1 MRRFFIENAR
11 RHVAAL
17 LAACM
22 LVSLLPQTA
31 LAQESPAASAAQVTA
46 TAETPQPETPSGGNE
61 GETPSGGD
69 TAAPGGNKGETS
81 SGGDT
86 AASGSGEPQT
96 PDSPENTAPGAGAQL
111 SPEDEED
118 GAPEEGI
125 LPAALPVPNED
136 GSYTVTSPQEL
147 AALSQLENTA
157 DLKININATGL
168 FDLSGTGYQGLGTPE
183 APFRG
188 RLASQSAGTLQIKTG
203 VPLFRGLSSQATI
216 AGLTV
221 TWVGGGESPMLAQ
234 AYELAG
240 DAAFP
245 ISIGIDSAARS
256 AGPLVGT
263 LRLAEGVSSGTLT
276 LGGQVTYGAGD
287 ITLTGSENAGLL
299 CRTIQSGTLQL
310 TEGFTLPAG
319 AVSVTGVKNA
329 GGLVGEMG
337 TGAALLTAFTG
348 DKTYANL
355 TVTGGVNA
363 GGLVGLAAAGARLQ
377 CAENQPG
384 KLLLAAPTVAG
395 SQPAANVGGL
405 LGAYTAAESQSVPD
419 CVGLAAPAGY
429 HVKLKNTAN
438 SHAQGYMGGL
448 FGQLTL
454 AGEAGEAVTLTVNGA
469 DGWYAGDTFT
479 AWSVNK
485 SFAWGGL
492 IGRVCSENLSNT
504 LEIKNL
510 SIRSAI
516 KAADNDA
523 FAPRYFGGLIGLA
536 GDGVTGV
543 YVKLGEKNAPLQ
555 VAAVN
560 PYVAVSTAGFGGAIG
575 RLEKGSAADIAGL
588 ALTTEAA
595 AIDGGKATNDP
606 EIWQGGGAVGEAAEG
621 SVVCLS
627 GLTDM
632 SGVRYQGDYTGVQL
646 VGQLV
651 GWQDRALIYALGS
664 GNADDPG
671 WEYRRGQICRYNKQL
686 DTNRGANDIGNYGQV
701 YRLHSAGLS
710 PVLLTLDADT
720 HQVTFGSTVALSGGG
735 IALADKNQLALLA
748 ITMQSRGVFSGVEGI
763 SADNYT
769 ALYSANI
776 TLTEDID
783 LSGTGVMGLTRDNTK
798 ETAYSGTLDGGGYSI
813 QLAIGEKYG
822 VEKTGYVYGN
832 GALAGFGY
840 SIAHNAAGL
849 FGKLSGTVKNL
860 KLQGTLRGLAGNDRG
875 YGAGYFGLLAGVVS
889 GTVTLEQVEADAA
902 LTVDCKVGTATATA
916 YIACGLLAK
925 GDQARLTL
933 RGVRTA
939 GTLTLSTVTP
949 AGAHAGGV
957 LGLMSGGKLLCED
970 VTLSGTLT
978 ATAGGQAMLGGLAA
992 TVQNAAVTLRGVT
1005 AENLTIQAGSAGS
1018 VGGLLGYCWQNTAVT
1033 FAAPTAT
1040 GYGFAAKSASVTAGK
1055 GSLGGL
1061 VYAAGGKW
1069 TVPEGGIDLSGAAFT
1084 AKNDLGLLVCHGES
1098 KNDNTLQLN
1107 GANAN
1112 MQGLYLELTAHW
1124 DSAYRVPA
1132 TVSAVSGHFDE
1143 LVAYTAA
1150 SAAAIT
1156 GNNANGV
1163 ISLATQIQG
1172 GQRVGVNVAE
1182 RTTYVNRTNIKK
1194 VNDTSRYY
1202 YDLDAAI
1209 TAVEAQAD
1217 NGWLDT
1223 PQELL
1228 LWSVRRYA
1236 AGGIKPYFPGGDCAA
1251 DSPKIGGESGP
1262 VTLDLQGLSYYPVDL
1277 TGGAAVQNAVITFW
1291 NREIQDL
1298 EGDNKS
1304 LLARTQHYLMHGSLF
1319 LNGTVS
1325 GAAVTVTDTTLRG
1338 SVGLVEGASGA
1349 LFRGT
1354 LQGGKNGDT
1363 IATARLTVQGLTL
1376 DGLYVNGAEAD
1387 SYAPLLINRVGSYTH
1402 LSFGEAKGSGSQPG
1416 VKYTGTVPQAVPQ
1429 AASSLLGEVG
1439 SETGSYV
1446 NLEFAGMDLPAEKG
1460 VFTRATLLESY
1471 RYAPDGTSA
1480 GRYLFYKSD
1489 ESATGA
1495 GTTYGREINGSAEY
1509 PEQQRWYYDEKGY
1522 GTEANLVPVG
1532 TGVYLPYVYRGYDPA
1547 QQAHEL
1553 VVNQRAADLTEG
1565 CGTYGHPYAITK
1577 ERELEDLALYIATG
1591 NPKLDWKV
1599 RITAEPDTLHTGTDA
1614 AADIV
1619 LIAARGSTW
1628 RQCTQDGK
1636 PDESKPGIS
1645 NEFMR
1650 EYLRSAYFD
1659 VQSDVTLEDFAGLG
1673 TDNMPFRGVLVST
1686 KDAAVTLTGS
1696 KTGSG
1701 LIAYSYGS
1709 VVRDLK
1715 LRYGKAGENKTLTYA
1730 AHGAYYPD
1738 VCFGGVMGCVLGGDN
1753 IIEDVEVTVEPG
1765 WLTLSG
1771 EKSYLLQ
1778 AGGYVGSVCG
1788 GGVLFRGTNPTV
1800 AAMTALKG
1808 SDGDNR
1814 YYVNPYVGR
1823 VLNGYAF
1830 SEGCVLNNGT
1840 DFPILNIESFQDTQ
1854 VTLTAG
1860 SEGVTAAIPGAESLL
1875 LLAALINSGGAGGG
1889 QSWAYGGPER
1899 TFTLSLG
1906 DGAGEKTY
1914 RFGGTYGKVRS
1925 AAYSGIG
1932 TQAAEDF
1939 AKARADDSQAPGTA
1953 NAPYL
1958 AAKYCGEACFG
1969 LLSSEKITFT
1979 FPDNGSMDLSQ
1990 YGNAWQGISARYG
2003 SHAVRGGD
2011 ANAWGVIPRVAGLAG
2026 GGSTLTV
2033 SRQVREYADDDFPAE
2048 AVGGLFNRLMLGQST
2063 TAIPGLTLADSTL
2076 ELLYPT
2082 PAAQPPATGVGGL
2095 AGVMSHAGG
2104 ATRTAACSGIT
2115 LRNTKITGPYA
2126 AGGLLGRTVLAKKAA
2141 ALELTDCTYTGL
2153 TLTGGQYAGG
2163 YVGELR
2169 GGAVNGVGTT
2179 ADSLLLGSA
2188 STIKVDGPAGA
2199 PNGLAG
2205 GLFGLAAASVKVG
2218 PEEEGRTLVLQKVQ
2232 VRSTR
2237 TKKPTYDD
2245 FYGVGGIAG
2254 KAEKALEVRRC
2265 RLENMT
2271 LTGGA
2276 KDNTLNSGQYV
2287 RAGGLASYT
2296 VQSVLA
2302 EDCTLLCLQA
2312 SGVNAGGLVG
2322 KGEQGFTVRRCTVEG
2337 TDTKRALIAGTYGAG
2352 GLVGVTGNKDRTL
2365 AVYDSVIENADIQ
2378 SVAVERDRTKA
2389 KAAGLVNAAIHVN
2402 ASNLRLS
2409 GVRVRSNNSMTNGSY
2424 AGLLAVF
2431 PFTTGSSRYA
2441 CFAGVSIRNSRAEEK
2456 VKLVDGTYQGTEV
2469 TDLTPLWPAGSCY
2482 VALCDYADTREQP
2495 NTDKP
2500 LLDIGMDVQQTA
2512 PYAVTSPV
2520 SGLRVSDGGTVK
2532 YLYGDGIVWDEAKK
2546 LTAQRIIADPLANG
2560 AYYKNIP
2567 ADAGATVLPQL
2578 STYNAQQKGREL
2590 TEDIPVLTCF
2600 GSTAHQV
2607 ITAYLDT
2614 VTNGGFSQANAF
2626 SGSRPVQAEAA
2637 AYHYDEASG
2646 SFVKSPEA
2654 ASLACTEKEGR
2665 LRFEGN
2671 GHQYDN
2677 GRGRLTLL
2685 TVTFTAGERACRV
2698 YVPVIVQRKL
2708 EIDFYATLT
2717 HGTNFLPEN
2726 YARLTNHVLDST
2738 GNPITGYLSF
2748 VYNSKQGAY
2757 VDYGWQDV
2765 LTSGVNLATPFE
2777 RVVTFSSG
2785 LPAGTQFT
2793 LIDLQSAAPTAYY
2806 YTAPAETKELSLS
2819 TFTGYTQRG
2828 LSQVLGVMAA
2838 ADPAGPFVLTEGAD
2852 ALVQAQIEGA
2862 WKGFRLAAAGE
2873 EGQRYTLT
2881 VPTLYTQDGEQQRS
2895 AVRENFFLVIT
2906 VPNDASGQGKNDR
2919 NGYITADFMG
2929 IPVEYAVTDLR
2940 RFDGSPDTHSGTEST
2955 YLISSGYR
2963 QDLQETLPAGTAS
2976 TCEIKAGLSEELQI
2990 RLRDTITVPSGQAF
3004 NISDQLYLRFTA
3016 SLQHIKEN
3024 GSAAAV
3030 IPNGTTGTVRFYIY
3044 TQDGTY
3050 YTCSPSSGK
3059 LVSAGETRQPAVSY
3073 DCAASGSTLEL
3084 LLSSDGTREN
3094 AISLQPVRLAVET
3107 PAGQTP
3113 KSFFVEAELDAK
3125 LPTDALDVIPKA
3137 DLKNGTLS
3145 EYARLSYLSRIS
3157 VEKSGLSYSDMT
3169 ASLSETQ
3176 VGYYRKNSE
3185 DAQLKFNAK
3194 DLSQLGINLRDLMDE
3209 HLSTD
3214 DQGRRSRIDAFAEY
3228 DLRGVRDW
3236 QELLKDSQY
3245 MRFTLELQRK
3255 TGDTTY
3261 EKEAHADAFLQV
3273 EGKPYQDT
3281 NNSWSWTVP
3290 REQYYDAATAAP
3302 KLDGMLA
3309 QALTLQ
3315 VRLDGIEEN
3324 ERFYANYRVLL
3335 TAEVVDT
3342 EGKSQCVVKDALIY
3356 TLAQIK
3362 PEFVKHG

>member
-1 MRRFFIENAR
+1 MRRFFIESAR

-31 LAQESPAASAAQVTA
+31 LAQESPAAPAAQVTA
-46 TAETPQPETPSGGNE
+46 AAETPQPETPSGGNE

-69 TAAPGGNKGETS
+69 TAAPGGNEGETP
-81 SGGDT
+81 SGSDT
-86 AASGSGEPQT
+86 AAPGSGEPQT

-111 SPEDEED
+111 SPEDEEG

-136 GSYTVTSPQEL
+136 GSYTVTTPQEL
-147 AALSQLENTA
+147 AALSQIGDTANLE
-157 DLKININATGL
+157 ININTTGV
-168 FDLSGTGYQGLGTPE
+168 FDLSGTDYQGLGTPE
-183 APFRG
+183 TPFRG
-188 RLASQSAGTLQIKTG
+188 RLRSQSAGTLQIKTG
-203 VPLFRGLSSQATI
+203 VPLFRGLSSQATLT
-216 AGLTV
+216 GFTV
-221 TWVGGGESPMLAQ
+221 TWVGGGESPMLAET
-234 AYELAG
+234 YELAD
-240 DAAFP
+240 DAVFP
-245 ISIGIDSAARS
+245 VSIGIDSEARS

-263 LRLAEGVSSGTLT
+263 LRLAEGTGAGTLT

-310 TEGFTLPAG
+310 AEGFTLPAG
-319 AVSVTGVKNA
+319 AVSVTGGANA

-337 TGAALLTAFTG
+337 AGAALLTAFTG

-355 TVTGGVNA
+355 TVTGGENA
-363 GGLVGLAAAGARLQ
+363 GGLVGLAAAGARLRR
-377 CAENQPG
+377 AESQPG

-395 SQPAANVGGL
+395 SKPAANVGGL
-405 LGAYTAAESQSVPD
+405 MGGYTAAESQNLPD

-429 HVKLKNTAN
+429 HVKLKNGAN
-438 SHAQGYMGGL
+438 SHTQGYMGGL

-454 AGEAGEAVTLTVNGA
+454 AGEGETVTLTVNGA
-469 DGWYAGDTFT
+469 DGWYDGDTFT

-492 IGRVCSENLSNT
+492 IGRVCSQNLSNT

-510 SIRSAI
+510 SIRPAT
-516 KAADNDA
+516 KAADGDA

-536 GDGVTGV
+536 GDGGTGV
-543 YVKLGEKNAPLQ
+543 YVKLGEKDAPLQ
-555 VAAVN
+555 VKAVN
-560 PYVAVSTAGFGGAIG
+560 PYVAAITADTAGFGGAIG
-575 RLEKGSAADIAGL
+575 RLEKGSAAALAGL

-606 EIWQGGGAVGEAAEG
+606 EIWRGGGAVGEAAEG

-632 SGVRYQGDYTGVQL
+632 SGVRYQSAYG

-651 GWQDRALIYALGS
+651 GWQDRALVYALGS
-664 GNADDPG
+664 GNAGDTG
-671 WEYRRGQICRYNKQL
+671 WEYRRGQICRYNRQL
-686 DTNRGANDIGNYGQV
+686 DINSGANDIGSYGQV

-710 PVLLTLDADT
+710 PGLLTLDAVT
-720 HQVTFGSTVALSGGG
+720 HQVTFGSTVAFSGGNLQ
-735 IALADKNQLALLA
+735 LADKDRLA
-748 ITMQSRGVFSGVEGI
+748 ILAIAMQSQGVFSGVEGI
-763 SADNYT
+763 TAANYT
-769 ALYSANI
+769 ELYRANI
-776 TLTEDID
+776 TLTGDID
-783 LSGTGVMGLTRDNTK
+783 LRGTGVMGLTRDNTK
-798 ETAYSGTLDGGGYSI
+798 ETAYSGTLDGGGHTLR
-813 QLAIGEKYG
+813 LAIGEKYG
-822 VEKTGYVYGN
+822 VENSGYVYGN

-860 KLQGTLRGLAGNDRG
+860 KLQGTLRGLAANDRG
-875 YGAGYFGLLAGVVS
+875 YGAGLFGLLAGEVS
-889 GTVTLEQVEADAA
+889 GAVTLEQVEADAG
-902 LTVDCKVGTATATA
+902 LTVDCKAGIATATA
-916 YIACGLLAK
+916 YIACGLLAR
-925 GDQARLTL
+925 GNRANLTL
-933 RGVRTA
+933 KGVRTA
-939 GTLTLSTVTP
+939 GTLTLDTVTP

-957 LGLMSGGKLLCED
+957 LGLMSGGTLDCED
-970 VTLSGTLT
+970 VTLAGALT
-978 ATAGGQAMLGGLAA
+978 ASAGGQAMLGGLAA

-1005 AENLTIQAGSAGS
+1005 AQGLTIRAGSAGS
-1018 VGGLLGYCWQNTAVT
+1018 AGGLLGYCWQNTAVT
-1033 FAAPTAT
+1033 FTPTAT
-1040 GYGFAAKSASVTAGK
+1040 GYGFAAKNASVAAGK

-1069 TVPEGGIDLSGAAFT
+1069 TVPERGIDLSGAGFT

-1107 GANAN
+1107 GGNAN

-1163 ISLATQIQG
+1163 ISLATQTQG
-1172 GQRVGVNVAE
+1172 GHRLGVNVAA
-1182 RTTYVNRTNIKK
+1182 RTTYVNRSSIKK

-1209 TAVEAQAD
+1209 TKVEAGAIN

-1236 AGGIKPYFPGGDCAA
+1236 AGGIKQYFPGGDCAA
-1251 DSPKIGGESGP
+1251 ASPKIGGESGS

-1277 TGGAAVQNAVITFW
+1277 TGGAAVQNAVITFR
-1291 NREIQDL
+1291 NREIQDW
-1298 EGDNKS
+1298 EGDNKP

-1319 LNGTVS
+1319 LNGTVPN
-1325 GAAVTVTDTTLRG
+1325 AAVTVTDTTLRG
-1338 SVGLVEGASGA
+1338 SVGLAEGASGA

-1376 DGLYVNGAEAD
+1376 DGLYVNGAGAD

-1402 LSFGEAKGSGSQPG
+1402 LSFGEAKESGSQKG
-1416 VKYTGTVPQAVPQ
+1416 VSYIGTVAN

-1439 SETGSYV
+1439 SATGSYV
-1446 NLEFAGMDLPAEKG
+1446 NLEFAGMNLPAEGG

-1489 ESATGA
+1489 EPSTSA
-1495 GTTYGREINGSAEY
+1495 GTTYGSEITDSAEY
-1509 PEQQRWYYDEKGY
+1509 PEQQLWYYDELGY
-1522 GTEANLVPVG
+1522 GTDANRVPAG
-1532 TGVYLPYVYRGYDPA
+1532 TEVLPYVYRGYAPA

-1553 VVNQRAADLTEG
+1553 VVNQRAADLTKG
-1565 CGTYGHPYAITK
+1565 CGTYGHPYAITMA
-1577 ERELEDLALYIATG
+1577 RELEDLALYIATG

-1599 RITAEPDTLHTGTDA
+1599 RITADPDTLHTDTDA

-1619 LIAARGSTW
+1619 LIAARGNTW
-1628 RQCTQDGK
+1628 RQCTAEGK
-1636 PDESKPGIS
+1636 PDENKPGIS

-1659 VQSDVTLEDFAGLG
+1659 VQSSVTLEDFAGLG

-1686 KDAAVTLTGS
+1686 KGAAVTLTGS

-1709 VVRDLK
+1709 VVRNLT
-1715 LRYGKAGENKTLTYA
+1715 LHYGKAGENKTLTYA

-1753 IIEDVEVTVEPG
+1753 IIENVAVTVEPG

-1778 AGGYVGSVCG
+1778 VGGYVGSVCG
-1788 GGVLFRGTNPTV
+1788 GGVLFRGVNSTGE
-1800 AAMTALKG
+1800 AMSALKG
-1808 SDGDNR
+1808 DASDNR

-1830 SEGCVLNNGT
+1830 SEVCVLHNGK
-1840 DFPILNIESFQDTQ
+1840 DFPILNIKSFQNTQ

-1860 SEGVTAAIPGAESLL
+1860 SDGVTAAIPGAESLL

-1914 RFGGTYGKVRS
+1914 RFGGAYGKVRS

-1932 TQAAEDF
+1932 TSAAEDF
-1939 AKARADDSQAPGTA
+1939 AKAWADDRQAPGIA

-1958 AAKYCGEACFG
+1958 AAQYCGRECFG

-1979 FPDNGSMDLSQ
+1979 FPNSGSMDLSV

-2003 SHAVRGGD
+2003 SNAVRGGD
-2011 ANAWGVIPRVAGLAG
+2011 ANAWGVIPRVVGLAG
-2026 GGSTLTV
+2026 NGSTLKV
-2033 SRQVREYADDDFPAE
+2033 SRQVREYADDDFPSE
-2048 AVGGLFNRLMLGQST
+2048 AVGGLFNRLILGQST
-2063 TAIPGLTLADSTL
+2063 TAVTGLTLAESTL

-2082 PAAQPPATGVGGL
+2082 PAAAPPATGVGGL
-2095 AGVMSHAGG
+2095 AGVMSNAGG
-2104 ATRTAACSGIT
+2104 AARTAACSGIT
-2115 LRNTKITGPYA
+2115 LRDTQITGPYA

-2141 ALELTDCTYTGL
+2141 DLSLTDCTYTGL

-2163 YVGELR
+2163 YAGELR
-2169 GGAVNGVGTT
+2169 GGAVNGVNTT
-2179 ADSLLLGSA
+2179 FDSLPLGSA

-2218 PEEEGRTLVLQKVQ
+2218 PEEEGKTLVLQDVQ
-2232 VRSTR
+2232 VLSTR
-2237 TKKPTYDD
+2237 AQKPTDD
-2245 FYGVGGIAG
+2245 NSYGVGGIAG
-2254 KAEKALEVRRC
+2254 KAQNTLEVRRC

-2276 KDNTLNSGQYV
+2276 ENDTLASGQYV

-2296 VQSVLA
+2296 VKSVLA
-2302 EDCTLLCLQA
+2302 EDCTLSCLRA

-2322 KGEQGFTVRRCTVEG
+2322 KGEQGFTVRRCTVSG
-2337 TDTKRALIAGTYGAG
+2337 TGAKRTLIAGAYGAG
-2352 GLVGVTGNKDRTL
+2352 GLVGVTSSGNYTL

-2378 SVAVERDRTKA
+2378 SVGTPEGTKKDKA
-2389 KAAGLVNAAIHVN
+2389 KAAGVVNAAIHVK

-2409 GVRVRSNNSMTNGSY
+2409 GVHVRSDSSMNSF

-2431 PFTTGSSRYA
+2431 PFGTPGRYA
-2441 CFAGVSIRNSRAEEK
+2441 SFAGVSIRNSRAEEK
-2456 VKLVDGTYQGTEV
+2456 VKLVNGVYQGTEV
-2469 TDLTPLWPAGSCY
+2469 TDLTPLWPAGRCY

-2500 LLDIGMDVQQTA
+2500 LLDIGAAVQQTA

-2546 LTAQRIIADPLANG
+2546 LTAQSIIAAPQANG

-2578 STYNAQQKGREL
+2578 STYNEQQKGREFP
-2590 TEDIPVLTCF
+2590 TDIPVLTCF

-2637 AYHYDEASG
+2637 AYRYDEGSD
-2646 SFVKSPEA
+2646 SFVKSTEA

-2665 LRFEGN
+2665 LHFEGN
-2671 GHQYDN
+2671 GLQYDN

-2685 TVTFTAGERACRV
+2685 TVTFTAGDRACRV

-2726 YARLTNHVLDST
+2726 YAQLTNHVLDST

-2765 LTSGVNLATPFE
+2765 LTSGVDLAKPFE
-2777 RVVTFSSG
+2777 RAVTFSSG

-2806 YTAPAETKELSLS
+2806 YTAPAETKKLSLS
-2819 TFTGYTQRG
+2819 AFTGYTQRG
-2828 LSQVLGVMAA
+2828 LSQVLGVTAA
-2838 ADPAGPFVLTEGAD
+2838 ADAAGPFVLTEGND
-2852 ALVQAQIEGA
+2852 ALVQAQIDGQ

-2873 EGQRYTLT
+2873 EGPRYTLT
-2881 VPTLYTQDGEQQRS
+2881 VPTLHTQDGEQQRS
-2895 AVRENFFLVIT
+2895 TVRESFFLVIT
-2906 VPNDASGQGKNDR
+2906 VPNDASGQGQNDR
-2919 NGYITADFMG
+2919 NGYITADFTG

-2940 RFDGSPDTHSGTEST
+2940 RFNGSPDTHSGTEST

-2963 QDLQETLPAGTAS
+2963 QTLQETLPTGTAS
-2976 TCEIKAGLSEELQI
+2976 TCEIRAGFSEVLQI

-3004 NISDQLYLRFTA
+3004 NSSDQLYLRFTA

-3024 GSAAAV
+3024 GSAAAAV
-3030 IPNGTTGTVRFYIY
+3030 IPNGTTGTVRFYIH

-3050 YTCSPSSGK
+3050 YTLSPSSGK
-3059 LVSAGETRQPAVSY
+3059 LVSAGKTRQTAVSY

-3137 DLKNGTLS
+3137 DLKNGALS

-3214 DQGRRSRIDAFAEY
+3214 AQGRRSRIDAFAEY

-3255 TGDTTY
+3255 TGDTAY
-3261 EKEAHADAFLQV
+3261 EKEAHAGAFLQV
-3273 EGKPYQDT
+3273 EGKTYQAAS
-3281 NNSWSWTVP
+3281 NSWSWEVP
-3290 REQYYDAATAAP
+3290 RVQYYDDTASAP

-3315 VRLDGIEEN
+3315 VRLDGIEEHS
-3324 ERFYANYRVLL
+3324 RFFANYRVLM

>member
-1 MRRFFIENAR
+1 MRRFFIESAR

-31 LAQESPAASAAQVTA
+31 LAQESQAAPAAQVTA
-46 TAETPQPETPSGGNE
+46 AAETPQPEPPSGGNE
-61 GETPSGGD
+61 GENPSGGD
-69 TAAPGGNKGETS
+69 TAAPGG
-81 SGGDT
+81 
-86 AASGSGEPQT
+86 GEPQT

-111 SPEDEED
+111 SPEDDEG

-136 GSYTVTSPQEL
+136 GSYTVTTPQEL
-147 AALSQLENTA
+147 AALSQMGDTA
-157 DLKININATGL
+157 DLEININTTGV
-168 FDLSGTGYQGLGTPE
+168 FDLSGTDYQGLGTPE

-188 RLASQSAGTLQIKTG
+188 RLRSQSAGILQIKTG
-203 VPLFRGLSSQATI
+203 APLFRGLSSQATL
-216 AGLTV
+216 AGFTV
-221 TWVGGGESPMLAQ
+221 TWVGGGESSMLAET
-234 AYELAG
+234 YELAD
-240 DAAFP
+240 DAEFP
-245 ISIGIDSAARS
+245 VSIVVDSAARS

-263 LRLAEGVSSGTLT
+263 LRLAEGTGAGTLT
-276 LGGQVTYGAGD
+276 LGGQVTYGPGD
-287 ITLTGSENAGLL
+287 ITLTGSDNAGLL

-310 TEGFTLPAG
+310 AEGFTLPEG

-337 TGAALLTAFTG
+337 AGAALLTAFTE

-355 TVTGGVNA
+355 TVTGGENA
-363 GGLVGLAAAGARLQ
+363 GGLVGLAAAGAWLRR
-377 CAENQPG
+377 AESQPG

-395 SQPAANVGGL
+395 SKLAANVGGL
-405 LGAYTAAESQSVPD
+405 MGGYTAAESQHLPD
-419 CVGLAAPAGY
+419 CVGLLAAPAGY
-429 HVKLKNTAN
+429 HVKLKNNAN
-438 SHAQGYMGGL
+438 SHTQGYMGGL

-454 AGEAGEAVTLTVNGA
+454 AGEGEAVTLTVDGA
-469 DGWYAGDTFT
+469 DGWYDGDTFT
-479 AWSVNK
+479 AWSVNR

-492 IGRVCSENLSNT
+492 IGRVCSQSHSNT

-510 SIRSAI
+510 SIRSAT
-516 KAADNDA
+516 KAADDA

-536 GDGVTGV
+536 GDGGTGV
-543 YVKLGEKNAPLQ
+543 YVKLGEKDAPLQ
-555 VAAVN
+555 VKAVN
-560 PYVAVSTAGFGGAIG
+560 PYVAASTAGFGGAIG
-575 RLEKGSAADIAGL
+575 RLEKGSAAALAGL

-595 AIDGGKATNDP
+595 VIDGGKATNDP
-606 EIWQGGGAVGEAAEG
+606 EIWRGGGAVGEAAEG

-632 SGVRYQGDYTGVQL
+632 SGARYQSAYT

-651 GWQDRALIYALGS
+651 GWQDQALVYALGS
-664 GNADDPG
+664 GNAGDTG
-671 WEYRRGQICRYNKQL
+671 WEYRRGRICRSNKQL
-686 DTNRGANDIGNYGQV
+686 DINSGANDIGNYGQV
-701 YRLHSAGLS
+701 YRLHSGGLS
-710 PVLLTLDADT
+710 PALLTLDAVT
-720 HQVTFGSTVALSGGG
+720 HQVTFGSTVAFSGGNLQ
-735 IALADKNQLALLA
+735 LADKDQLAILA
-748 ITMQSRGVFSGVEGI
+748 IAMQSRGVFSGVEGI
-763 SADNYT
+763 GAANYT
-769 ALYSANI
+769 GLYRANI
-776 TLTEDID
+776 TLTGDID
-783 LSGTGVMGLTRDNTK
+783 LRGTGVMGLTRDNIN
-798 ETAYSGTLDGGGYSI
+798 ETAYSGTLDGGGHTLW
-813 QLAIGEKYG
+813 LAIGEKYG
-822 VEKTGYVYGN
+822 VENSGYVYGN
-832 GALAGFGY
+832 GALASFGY

-849 FGKLSGTVKNL
+849 FGRLSGTVKNL
-860 KLQGTLRGLAGNDRG
+860 KLRGALRGLAANDRG
-875 YGAGYFGLLAGVVS
+875 YGAGLFGLLAGEVS
-889 GTVTLEQVEADAA
+889 GAVTLEQVEADAG
-902 LTVDCKVGTATATA
+902 LTVDCKAGIATATA
-916 YIACGLLAK
+916 YIACGLLAR
-925 GDQARLTL
+925 GNRATLTL
-933 RGVRTA
+933 KGVRTA
-939 GTLTLSTVTP
+939 GTLTLNTVTP

-957 LGLMSGGKLLCED
+957 LGLMNGGTLHCED
-970 VTLSGTLT
+970 VNLAGTLT
-978 ATAGGQAMLGGLAA
+978 ASAGGQAMLGGLAA

-1005 AENLTIQAGSAGS
+1005 AQDLTIQAGSAGS
-1018 VGGLLGYCWQNTAVT
+1018 AGGLLGYCWQNTAVNFT
-1033 FAAPTAT
+1033 APTAT
-1040 GYGFAAKSASVTAGK
+1040 GYGFAAENASVTAGK

-1069 TVPEGGIDLSGAAFT
+1069 TVPEGGIDLSGAGFT

-1107 GANAN
+1107 GVNAN

-1124 DSAYRVPA
+1124 DSAYLVPA
-1132 TVSAVSGHFDE
+1132 TVSQVSGHFDE

-1156 GNNANGV
+1156 ENNANGV
-1163 ISLATQIQG
+1163 ISLATQTQG
-1172 GQRVGVNVAE
+1172 GHRLGVNVAA

-1209 TAVEAQAD
+1209 TAVKDRGD

-1236 AGGIKPYFPGGDCAA
+1236 AGGIKQYFPTGDCAA
-1251 DSPKIGGESGP
+1251 DSPKIGGESGS
-1262 VTLDLQGLSYYPVDL
+1262 VTLNLQGLSYYPVDL
-1277 TGGAAVQNAVITFW
+1277 AGGAAVQNAVITFW

-1319 LNGTVS
+1319 LNGTVPN
-1325 GAAVTVTDTTLRG
+1325 AAVTVTDTTLRG
-1338 SVGLVEGASGA
+1338 SVGLAEGASGA

-1354 LQGGKNGDT
+1354 FQGSKNGDT
-1363 IATARLTVQGLTL
+1363 IATARLTVRGLTL
-1376 DGLYVNGAEAD
+1376 DNLYVNGAGAD

-1402 LSFGEAKGSGSQPG
+1402 LSFGEARESGSQKG
-1416 VKYTGTVPQAVPQ
+1416 VSYIGTRAN

-1439 SETGSYV
+1439 SATGSYV
-1446 NLEFAGMDLPAEKG
+1446 NLEFAGMKLPAEGG

-1489 ESATGA
+1489 EPSTSA
-1495 GTTYGREINGSAEY
+1495 GTTYGSEITNSTEY
-1509 PEQQRWYYDEKGY
+1509 PEQQLWYYDEQGY
-1522 GTEANLVPVG
+1522 GTEANRVPAGAAV
-1532 TGVYLPYVYRGYDPA
+1532 LPYVYRSYAPA

-1553 VVNQRAADLTEG
+1553 VVNQRAADLTVG
-1565 CGTYGHPYAITK
+1565 CGTYGHPYAITMD
-1577 ERELEDLALYIATG
+1577 RELEDLALYIATG

-1599 RITAEPDTLHTGTDA
+1599 RITADPDTLHTGTDA
-1614 AADIV
+1614 DADIV
-1619 LIAARGSTW
+1619 LIAARGNTW

-1659 VQSDVTLEDFAGLG
+1659 VQRDVALEDFAGLG

-1686 KDAAVTLTGS
+1686 KGAAVTLTGS

-1715 LRYGKAGENKTLTYA
+1715 LHYGKAGENKTLTYA

-1753 IIEDVEVTVEPG
+1753 IIEDVKVTVEPG

-1771 EKSYLLQ
+1771 EKPYLLQ
-1778 AGGYVGSVCG
+1778 VGGYVGSVCG
-1788 GGVLFRGTNPTV
+1788 GGVLFRGTNLTV
-1800 AAMTALKG
+1800 AAMAALKG
-1808 SDGDNR
+1808 GASDNR

-1830 SEGCVLNNGT
+1830 SEACVLNNGE
-1840 DFPILNIESFQDTQ
+1840 DFRILNIKSFQNTQ
-1854 VTLTAG
+1854 VNLTAG
-1860 SEGVTAAIPGAESLL
+1860 SDGVTADIPGAESLL

-1906 DGAGEKTY
+1906 DGAGEKIY
-1914 RFGGTYGKVRS
+1914 RFGGAYGKVRS

-1932 TQAAEDF
+1932 TPAADDF
-1939 AKARADDSQAPGTA
+1939 AQARADDSRAPGAA

-1958 AAKYCGEACFG
+1958 AAQYCGRECFG
-1969 LLSSEKITFT
+1969 LLSREKITFT
-1979 FPDNGSMDLSQ
+1979 FPENGSMDLSV

-2003 SHAVRGGD
+2003 SNAVRGGD

-2026 GGSTLTV
+2026 GGSTLKV
-2033 SRQVREYADDDFPAE
+2033 SRQVREYADDDFPSE

-2063 TAIPGLTLADSTL
+2063 TAVTGLTLAESTL

-2082 PAAQPPATGVGGL
+2082 PAARPPATGVGGL

-2104 ATRTAACSGIT
+2104 ATRTAVCSNIT
-2115 LRNTKITGPYA
+2115 LRDTQITGPYA

-2163 YVGELR
+2163 YAGELQ
-2169 GGAVNGVGTT
+2169 GGAVNGVNTT
-2179 ADSLLLGSA
+2179 FDSLPLGSA
-2188 STIKVDGPAGA
+2188 STIKVDGPADA

-2218 PEEEGRTLVLQKVQ
+2218 PEEGKTLVLQGVQ
-2232 VRSTR
+2232 VLSTR
-2237 TKKPTYDD
+2237 AQKPTDD
-2245 FYGVGGIAG
+2245 NSYGVGGIAG
-2254 KAEKALEVRRC
+2254 KAQNTLEVRRC

-2276 KDNTLNSGQYV
+2276 ENATLASGQYV

-2296 VQSVLA
+2296 VKSVLA
-2302 EDCTLLCLQA
+2302 EDCTLSCLRA

-2322 KGEQGFTVRRCTVEG
+2322 KGEQGFTVRRCTVSG
-2337 TDTKRALIAGTYGAG
+2337 TDAKRTFIAGAYGAG
-2352 GLVGVTGNKDRTL
+2352 GLVGVTSSGNHTL

-2378 SVAVERDRTKA
+2378 SVGTPEGTDKSRA
-2389 KAAGLVNAAIHVN
+2389 KAAGLVNAAIHVK

-2409 GVRVRSNNSMTNGSY
+2409 GVHVRSDSSMNSF

-2431 PFTTGSSRYA
+2431 PFGTPGRYA
-2441 CFAGVSIRNSRAEEK
+2441 SFAGVSIRNSRAEEK
-2456 VKLVDGTYQGTEV
+2456 VKLVNGAYQGKEV
-2469 TDLTPLWPAGSCY
+2469 TDLTPLWPAGRCY

-2500 LLDIGMDVQQTA
+2500 LLDIDAAVQQTA

-2532 YLYGDGIVWDEAKK
+2532 YLYGDGIVWDEAGK
-2546 LTAQRIIADPLANG
+2546 LTAQSIIEKPLANG

-2567 ADAGATVLPQL
+2567 ADAEAAVLPQL

-2590 TEDIPVLTCF
+2590 QIDIPVLTCF

-2637 AYHYDEASG
+2637 AYRYDADSG
-2646 SFVKSPEA
+2646 SFVKATTEA

-2665 LRFEGN
+2665 LHFEGN
-2671 GHQYDN
+2671 GLQYDN

-2685 TVTFTAGERACRV
+2685 TVTFTAEDRACRV

-2717 HGTNFLPEN
+2717 HGTNFLPAN
-2726 YARLTNHVLDST
+2726 YAQLTNHVLDST

-2765 LTSGVNLATPFE
+2765 LTSGVDLATPFE
-2777 RVVTFSSG
+2777 RAVTFSSG

-2806 YTAPAETKELSLS
+2806 YTAAAEVKKLSLS
-2819 TFTGYTQRG
+2819 VFDGYTQRG
-2828 LSQVLGVMAA
+2828 LSQVLGVTAEKDA
-2838 ADPAGPFVLTEGAD
+2838 AGPFVLTEGAD
-2852 ALVQAQIEGA
+2852 ALVQAQIGGQ
-2862 WKGFRLAAAGE
+2862 WKGFRLAAADE
-2873 EGQRYTLT
+2873 VGQRYTLT
-2881 VPTLYTQDGEQQRS
+2881 VPILHTQDGEQQRS
-2895 AVRENFFLVIT
+2895 AVSENFFLVIT

-2919 NGYITADFMG
+2919 NGYITADFTG

-2940 RFDGSPDTHSGTEST
+2940 RFDGSQDTHSGTEST

-2963 QDLQETLPAGTAS
+2963 QTLQETLPTGTAS
-2976 TCEIKAGLSEELQI
+2976 TCEIKAGFSEVLQI

-3004 NISDQLYLRFTA
+3004 NSSDQLYLRFTA

-3050 YTCSPSSGK
+3050 YTLSPSSDK
-3059 LVSAGETRQPAVSY
+3059 LVSAGKTRQTAVSY

-3107 PAGQTP
+3107 PAGQPP

-3137 DLKNGTLS
+3137 DLKNGALS

-3214 DQGRRSRIDAFAEY
+3214 VQGRRSRIDAFAEY

-3255 TGDTTY
+3255 TGDTAY
-3261 EKEAHADAFLQV
+3261 EKEAHAGAFLQV
-3273 EGKPYQDT
+3273 EGKTYQAAS
-3281 NNSWSWTVP
+3281 NSWSWEVP
-3290 REQYYDAATAAP
+3290 RVQYYDDTASAP

-3315 VRLDGIEEN
+3315 VYLDGIEEN
-3324 ERFYANYRVLL
+3324 NRFFANYRVLM
-3335 TAEVVDT
+3335 TAEVVDA

>member
-31 LAQESPAASAAQVTA
+31 LAQESPAAPAAQVTA
-46 TAETPQPETPSGGNE
+46 TAETPQPETTQP
-61 GETPSGGD
+61 ETPS
-69 TAAPGGNKGETS
+69 GGNKGETP
-81 SGGDT
+81 SGSDT
-86 AASGSGEPQT
+86 AAPGGEPQT

-111 SPEDEED
+111 SPEEEEG
-118 GAPEEGI
+118 GAPEEVI

-136 GSYTVTSPQEL
+136 GSYTVTTPQEL
-147 AALSQLENTA
+147 AALSQMTDTA
-157 DLKININATGL
+157 DLQININATGL
-168 FDLSGTGYQGLGTPE
+168 FDLSGTGYQGLGSPE
-183 APFRG
+183 APFQGHLR
-188 RLASQSAGTLQIKTG
+188 SQSAGMLQIKTG
-203 VPLFRGLSSQATI
+203 VPLFQGLSSQATI

-221 TWVGGGESPMLAQ
+221 TWVGGGESPMLAET
-234 AYELAG
+234 YELAG
-240 DAAFP
+240 DAVFP
-245 ISIGIDSAARS
+245 VNIDTAARS
-256 AGPLVGT
+256 AGPLVDT

-310 TEGFTLPAG
+310 TEGFTLSAG
-319 AVSVTGVKNA
+319 AVSVTGGKNA

-348 DKTYANL
+348 DKTYEKL
-355 TVTGGVNA
+355 TVTGGENA

-377 CAENQPG
+377 RAENQPG

-405 LGAYTAAESQSVPD
+405 LGAYTAAESQSIPD

-438 SHAQGYMGGL
+438 RHDQGYMGGL

-469 DGWYAGDTFT
+469 DGWYDGNTFT

-492 IGRVCSENLSNT
+492 IGRVCSQSHSNT

-536 GDGVTGV
+536 GDGAAGV
-543 YVKLGEKNAPLQ
+543 YVKLGEKDAPLR
-555 VAAVN
+555 VTAVN

-606 EIWQGGGAVGEAAEG
+606 EIWRGGGAVGEAVEG

-632 SGVRYQGDYTGVQL
+632 SGVRYQSAYG

-651 GWQDRALIYALGS
+651 GWQDRALVYALGS
-664 GNADDPG
+664 GNAGDTG
-671 WEYRRGQICRYNKQL
+671 WEYRRGQICRYNRQL
-686 DTNRGANDIGNYGQV
+686 DQNSGANDIGNYGQV

-710 PVLLTLDADT
+710 PALLTLDAAT
-720 HQVTFGSTVALSGGG
+720 HQVTFGSTVALSGGS
-735 IALADKNQLALLA
+735 IALADKDQLALLA
-748 ITMQSRGVFSGVEGI
+748 IAMQSRGVFSAVSDI
-763 SADNYT
+763 DAANYT
-769 ALYSANI
+769 TLYSANI
-776 TLTEDID
+776 TLTGNID
-783 LSGTGVMGLTRDNTK
+783 LRGTGVMGLTRDNTN
-798 ETAYSGTLDGGGYSI
+798 ETAYSGTLDGDGHTLW
-813 QLAIGEKYG
+813 LAIGEKYG
-822 VEKTGYVYGN
+822 VENSGYVYGN
-832 GALAGFGY
+832 GALASFGY

-849 FGKLSGTVKNL
+849 FGRLSGTVKNL
-860 KLQGTLRGLAGNDRG
+860 KLRGALRGLAANDRG
-875 YGAGYFGLLAGVVS
+875 YGAGLFGLLAGEVS
-889 GTVTLEQVEADAA
+889 GAVTLEQVEADAG
-902 LTVDCKVGTATATA
+902 LTVDCKAGIATATA
-916 YIACGLLAK
+916 YIACGLLAR
-925 GDQARLTL
+925 GNRATLTL
-933 RGVRTA
+933 KGVRTA
-939 GTLTLSTVTP
+939 GTLTLNTVTP

-957 LGLMSGGKLLCED
+957 LGLMNGGTLHCED
-970 VTLSGTLT
+970 VNLAGTLT
-978 ATAGGQAMLGGLAA
+978 ASAGGQAMLGGLAA

-1005 AENLTIQAGSAGS
+1005 AQDLTIQAGSAGS
-1018 VGGLLGYCWQNTAVT
+1018 AGGLLGYCWQNTAVNFT
-1033 FAAPTAT
+1033 APTAT
-1040 GYGFAAKSASVTAGK
+1040 GYGFAAENASVTAGK

-1069 TVPEGGIDLSGAAFT
+1069 TVPEGGIDLSGAGFT

-1107 GANAN
+1107 GVNAN

-1124 DSAYRVPA
+1124 DSAYLVPA
-1132 TVSAVSGHFDE
+1132 TVSQVSGHFDE

-1156 GNNANGV
+1156 ENNANGV
-1163 ISLATQIQG
+1163 ISLATQTQG
-1172 GQRVGVNVAE
+1172 GHRLGVNVAA

-1209 TAVEAQAD
+1209 TAVKDRGD

-1236 AGGIKPYFPGGDCAA
+1236 AGGIKQYFPTGDCAA
-1251 DSPKIGGESGP
+1251 DSPKIGGESGS
-1262 VTLDLQGLSYYPVDL
+1262 VTLNLQGLSYYPVDL
-1277 TGGAAVQNAVITFW
+1277 AGGAAVQNAVITFW

-1319 LNGTVS
+1319 LNGTVPN
-1325 GAAVTVTDTTLRG
+1325 AAVTVTDTTLRG
-1338 SVGLVEGASGA
+1338 SVGLAEGASGA

-1354 LQGGKNGDT
+1354 FQGGKNGDT
-1363 IATARLTVQGLTL
+1363 IATARLTVRGLTL
-1376 DGLYVNGAEAD
+1376 DNLYVNGAGAD

-1402 LSFGEAKGSGSQPG
+1402 LSFGEARESGSQKG
-1416 VKYTGTVPQAVPQ
+1416 VSYIGTRAN

-1439 SETGSYV
+1439 SATGSYV
-1446 NLEFAGMDLPAEKG
+1446 NLEFAGMKLPAEGG

-1489 ESATGA
+1489 EPSTSA
-1495 GTTYGREINGSAEY
+1495 GTTYGSEITNSTEY
-1509 PEQQRWYYDEKGY
+1509 PEQQLWYYDEQGY
-1522 GTEANLVPVG
+1522 GTEANRVPAGAAV
-1532 TGVYLPYVYRGYDPA
+1532 LPYVYRSYAPA

-1553 VVNQRAADLTEG
+1553 VVNQRAADLTVG
-1565 CGTYGHPYAITK
+1565 CGTYGHPYAITMA
-1577 ERELEDLALYIATG
+1577 RELEDLALYIATG

-1599 RITAEPDTLHTGTDA
+1599 RITADPDTLHTGTDA
-1614 AADIV
+1614 DADIV
-1619 LIAARGSTW
+1619 LIAARGNTW

-1659 VQSDVTLEDFAGLG
+1659 VQRDVALEDFAGLG

-1686 KDAAVTLTGS
+1686 KGAAVTLTGS

-1715 LRYGKAGENKTLTYA
+1715 LHYGKAGENKTLTYA

-1753 IIEDVEVTVEPG
+1753 IIEDVKVTVEPG

-1771 EKSYLLQ
+1771 EKPYLLQ
-1778 AGGYVGSVCG
+1778 VGGYVGSVCG
-1788 GGVLFRGTNPTV
+1788 GGVLFRGTNLTV
-1800 AAMTALKG
+1800 AAMAALKG
-1808 SDGDNR
+1808 GASDNR

-1830 SEGCVLNNGT
+1830 SEACVLNNGE
-1840 DFPILNIESFQDTQ
+1840 DFRILNIKSFQNTQ
-1854 VTLTAG
+1854 VNLTAG
-1860 SEGVTAAIPGAESLL
+1860 SDGVTADIPGAESLL

-1906 DGAGEKTY
+1906 DGAGEKIY
-1914 RFGGTYGKVRS
+1914 RFGGAYGKVRS

-1932 TQAAEDF
+1932 TPAADDF
-1939 AKARADDSQAPGTA
+1939 AQARADDSRAPGAA

-1958 AAKYCGEACFG
+1958 AAQYCGRECFG
-1969 LLSSEKITFT
+1969 LLSREKITFT
-1979 FPDNGSMDLSQ
+1979 FPENGSMDLSV

-2003 SHAVRGGD
+2003 SNAVRGGD

-2026 GGSTLTV
+2026 GGSTLKV
-2033 SRQVREYADDDFPAE
+2033 SRQVREYADDDFPSE

-2063 TAIPGLTLADSTL
+2063 TAVTGLTLAESTL

-2082 PAAQPPATGVGGL
+2082 PAARPPATGVGGL

-2104 ATRTAACSGIT
+2104 ATRTAVCSNIT
-2115 LRNTKITGPYA
+2115 LRDTQITGPYA

-2163 YVGELR
+2163 YAGELQ
-2169 GGAVNGVGTT
+2169 GGAVNGVNTT
-2179 ADSLLLGSA
+2179 FDSLPLGSA
-2188 STIKVDGPAGA
+2188 STIKVDGPADA

-2218 PEEEGRTLVLQKVQ
+2218 PEEGKTLVLQGVQ
-2232 VRSTR
+2232 VLSTR
-2237 TKKPTYDD
+2237 AQKPTDD
-2245 FYGVGGIAG
+2245 NSYGVGGIAG
-2254 KAEKALEVRRC
+2254 KAQNTLEVRRC

-2276 KDNTLNSGQYV
+2276 ENATLASGQYV

-2296 VQSVLA
+2296 VKSVLA
-2302 EDCTLLCLQA
+2302 EDCTLSCLRA

-2322 KGEQGFTVRRCTVEG
+2322 KGEQGFTVRRCTVSG
-2337 TDTKRALIAGTYGAG
+2337 TDAKRTFIAGAYGAG
-2352 GLVGVTGNKDRTL
+2352 GLVGVTSSGNHTL

-2378 SVAVERDRTKA
+2378 SVGTPEGTDKSRA
-2389 KAAGLVNAAIHVN
+2389 KAAGLVNAAIHVK

-2409 GVRVRSNNSMTNGSY
+2409 GVHVRSDSSMNSF

-2431 PFTTGSSRYA
+2431 PFGTPGRYA
-2441 CFAGVSIRNSRAEEK
+2441 SFAGVSIRDSRAEEK
-2456 VKLVDGTYQGTEV
+2456 VKLVNGAYQGKEV
-2469 TDLTPLWPAGSCY
+2469 TDLTPLWPAGRCY

-2500 LLDIGMDVQQTA
+2500 LLDIDAAVQQTA

-2532 YLYGDGIVWDEAKK
+2532 YLYGDGIVWDEAGK
-2546 LTAQRIIADPLANG
+2546 LTAQSIIEKPLANG

-2567 ADAGATVLPQL
+2567 ADAEAAVLPQL

-2590 TEDIPVLTCF
+2590 QIDIPVLTCF

-2637 AYHYDEASG
+2637 AYRYDADSG
-2646 SFVKSPEA
+2646 SFVKATTEA

-2665 LRFEGN
+2665 LHFEGN
-2671 GHQYDN
+2671 GLQYDN

-2685 TVTFTAGERACRV
+2685 TVTFTAEDRACRV

-2717 HGTNFLPEN
+2717 HGTNFLPAN
-2726 YARLTNHVLDST
+2726 YAQLTNHVLDST

-2765 LTSGVNLATPFE
+2765 LTSGVDLATPFE
-2777 RVVTFSSG
+2777 RAVTFSSG

-2806 YTAPAETKELSLS
+2806 YTAAAEVKKLSLS
-2819 TFTGYTQRG
+2819 VFDGYTQRG
-2828 LSQVLGVMAA
+2828 LSQVLGVTAEKDA
-2838 ADPAGPFVLTEGAD
+2838 AGPFVLTEGAD
-2852 ALVQAQIEGA
+2852 ALVQAQIGGQ
-2862 WKGFRLAAAGE
+2862 WKGFRLAAADE
-2873 EGQRYTLT
+2873 VGQRYTLT
-2881 VPTLYTQDGEQQRS
+2881 VPILHTQDGEQQRS
-2895 AVRENFFLVIT
+2895 AVSENFFLVIT

-2919 NGYITADFMG
+2919 NGYITADFTG

-2940 RFDGSPDTHSGTEST
+2940 RFDGSQDTHSGTEST

-2963 QDLQETLPAGTAS
+2963 QTLQETLPTGTAS
-2976 TCEIKAGLSEELQI
+2976 TCEIKAGFSEVLQI

-3004 NISDQLYLRFTA
+3004 NSSDQLYLRFTA

-3050 YTCSPSSGK
+3050 YTLSPSSDK
-3059 LVSAGETRQPAVSY
+3059 LVSAGKTRQTAVSY

-3107 PAGQTP
+3107 PAGQPP

-3137 DLKNGTLS
+3137 DLKNGALS

-3214 DQGRRSRIDAFAEY
+3214 VQGRRSRIDAFAEY

-3255 TGDTTY
+3255 TGDTAY
-3261 EKEAHADAFLQV
+3261 EKEAHAGAFLQV
-3273 EGKPYQDT
+3273 EGKTYQAAS
-3281 NNSWSWTVP
+3281 NSWSWEVP
-3290 REQYYDAATAAP
+3290 RVQYYDDTASAP

-3315 VRLDGIEEN
+3315 VYLDGIEEN
-3324 ERFYANYRVLL
+3324 NRFFANYRVLM
-3335 TAEVVDT
+3335 TAEVVDA

>member
-31 LAQESPAASAAQVTA
+31 LAQESPAAPAAQVTA
-46 TAETPQPETPSGGNE
+46 TAETPQPETTQPE
-61 GETPSGGD
+61 PPSGGD
-69 TAAPGGNKGETS
+69 TAAPGGNETTAP
-81 SGGDT
+81 GG
-86 AASGSGEPQT
+86 GEPQT

-111 SPEDEED
+111 SPEDEEG

-125 LPAALPVPNED
+125 LPAALPVHNED
-136 GSYTVTSPQEL
+136 GSYTVTTPQEL
-147 AALSQLENTA
+147 AALSQLPDTA
-157 DLKININATGL
+157 DLEININTTGV
-168 FDLSGTGYQGLGTPE
+168 FDLSGTDYQGLGTPE

-188 RLASQSAGTLQIKTG
+188 YLRSQSAGTLQIKTR
-203 VPLFRGLSSQATI
+203 VPLFRGLSSQATLT
-216 AGLTV
+216 GFTV
-221 TWVGGGESPMLAQ
+221 TWVGGGELPMLAET
-234 AYELAG
+234 YVLAG
-240 DAAFP
+240 DAVFP
-245 ISIGIDSAARS
+245 VSIGIDPAAQS
-256 AGPLVGT
+256 AGPLVDT
-263 LRLAEGVSSGTLT
+263 LRLAEGIDSGTLT
-276 LGGQVTYGAGD
+276 LGGQVTYGADD

-310 TEGFTLPAG
+310 AEDFTLPAG
-319 AVSVTGVKNA
+319 AVSVTGGKNA

-337 TGAALLTAFTG
+337 AGAALLTAFTEN
-348 DKTYANL
+348 KTYANL
-355 TVTGGVNA
+355 TVTGGENA
-363 GGLVGLAAAGARLQ
+363 GGLVGLAAAGARLRR
-377 CAENQPG
+377 AGNQPG

-395 SQPAANVGGL
+395 SKPAANVGGL
-405 LGAYTAAESQSVPD
+405 IGAYTAAESQSIPD
-419 CVGLAAPAGY
+419 CVQLAAPAGY

-454 AGEAGEAVTLTVNGA
+454 AGGAVTLTVNGA
-469 DGWYAGDTFT
+469 DGWYEGDTFT

-504 LEIKNL
+504 LEIQNL
-510 SIRSAI
+510 SIRSAT
-516 KAADNDA
+516 KAADKDA

-536 GDGVTGV
+536 GDGAAGV
-543 YVKLGEKNAPLQ
+543 YVKLGEKNAPLR

-606 EIWQGGGAVGEAAEG
+606 EIWRGGGAVGEAAES

-632 SGVRYQGDYTGVQL
+632 SGVRYQSAYG

-651 GWQDRALIYALGS
+651 GWQDRALVYALGS
-664 GNADDPG
+664 GNAGDTG
-671 WEYRRGQICRYNKQL
+671 WEYRRGQICRSNKQP
-686 DTNRGANDIGNYGQV
+686 DPNSGANDIGNYGQV
-701 YRLHSAGLS
+701 YRLHSTGLS
-710 PVLLTLDADT
+710 PGLLTLDAVT

-748 ITMQSRGVFSGVEGI
+748 IAMQSRGAFSAVSGI
-763 SADNYT
+763 SAANYT

-776 TLTEDID
+776 TLTGDID
-783 LSGTGVMGLTRDNTK
+783 LTGTGVMGLTRDNTG
-798 ETAYSGTLDGGGYSI
+798 ETAYSGILDGGGHTLR
-813 QLAIGEKYG
+813 LAIGEKYG

-902 LTVDCKVGTATATA
+902 LTVDCKVGIATATA

-925 GDQARLTL
+925 GDQASLTL
-933 RGVRTA
+933 KGVRTA
-939 GTLTLSTVTP
+939 GTLTLNTVTP

-957 LGLMSGGKLLCED
+957 LGLMSGGTLLCED

-1005 AENLTIQAGSAGS
+1005 AENLTIRAGSAGS
-1018 VGGLLGYCWQNTAVT
+1018 AGGLLGYCWQNTAVT

-1069 TVPEGGIDLSGAAFT
+1069 TVPDRGIDLSGAAFT

-1107 GANAN
+1107 GASAN

-1124 DSAYRVPA
+1124 DSAYRVPVA
-1132 TVSAVSGHFDE
+1132 TVSPVSGHFDE

-1163 ISLATQIQG
+1163 ISLATQTQS
-1172 GQRVGVNVAE
+1172 GQRVGVNVAA
-1182 RTTYVNRTNIKK
+1182 RTTYVNRTKIKK

-1202 YDLDAAI
+1202 YDLDAAAAAV
-1209 TAVEAQAD
+1209 TAATA

-1277 TGGAAVQNAVITFW
+1277 TGDAAVQNAVITFR

-1319 LNGTVS
+1319 LNATVP

-1338 SVGLVEGASGA
+1338 SVGLVDGASGA

-1363 IATARLTVQGLTL
+1363 IATARLTVRGLTL
-1376 DGLYVNGAEAD
+1376 DGLYVNGAGAD

-1402 LSFGEAKGSGSQPG
+1402 LSFGEAKGSGSQLG
-1416 VKYTGTVPQAVPQ
+1416 VKYTGTVPQ

-1439 SETGSYV
+1439 SATGSYV

-1495 GTTYGREINGSAEY
+1495 GTTYGREINGSKEY
-1509 PEQQRWYYDEKGY
+1509 PEQQRWYYDEQGY

-1547 QQAHEL
+1547 QQTHEL

-1565 CGTYGHPYAITK
+1565 CGTYGHPYAITMT
-1577 ERELEDLALYIATG
+1577 RELEDLALYIATG

-1599 RITAEPDTLHTGTDA
+1599 RITVDPDTLHTGTDA

-1645 NEFMR
+1645 NEFVR

-1659 VQSDVTLEDFAGLG
+1659 VQSAVTLEDFAGLG

-1686 KDAAVTLTGS
+1686 KNATVTLTGS

-1709 VVRDLK
+1709 VVRGLK

-1753 IIEDVEVTVEPG
+1753 IIENVSVTAEPG

-1808 SDGDNR
+1808 DAADSR

-1830 SEGCVLNNGT
+1830 SEVCVLHNGT
-1840 DFPILNIESFQDTQ
+1840 DFPILNIESFRNTR

-1860 SEGVTAAIPGAESLL
+1860 SEGVTAAIPSAESLL

-1899 TFTLSLG
+1899 NFTLSLG
-1906 DGAGEKTY
+1906 DGVGERIY
-1914 RFGGTYGKVRS
+1914 RFGGAYGRVRS

-1939 AKARADDSQAPGTA
+1939 AKARADDRQAPGTA

-1958 AAKYCGEACFG
+1958 AAQYCGEACFG
-1969 LLSSEKITFT
+1969 LLRNEKIFFT
-1979 FPDNGSMDLSQ
+1979 LPDSGSMDLSG

-2003 SHAVRGGD
+2003 SHAVQGAD
-2011 ANAWGVIPRVAGLAG
+2011 NAWGVIPRVAGLAG
-2026 GGSTLTV
+2026 GGSTLKV
-2033 SRQVREYADDDFPAE
+2033 SRQVREYADDDFPSE
-2048 AVGGLFNRLMLGQST
+2048 AVGGLFNRLMLGQNT
-2063 TAIPGLTLADSTL
+2063 TAISGLTLADSTL

-2104 ATRTAACSGIT
+2104 ANRTAACSGIA
-2115 LRNTKITGPYA
+2115 LRNTQITGPYA
-2126 AGGLLGRTVLAKKAA
+2126 AGGLLGRTVLTKKAA

-2169 GGAVNGVGTT
+2169 GGSVEGVGST
-2179 ADSLLLGSA
+2179 ASSLLLGSA
-2188 STIKVDGPAGA
+2188 STITVDGPAGA

-2205 GLFGLAAASVKVG
+2205 GLFGLAADSVKVG
-2218 PEEEGRTLVLQKVQ
+2218 PEEGKTLVLQNVQ
-2232 VRSTR
+2232 VLSTR
-2237 TKKPTYDD
+2237 AQKPKNDD
-2245 FYGVGGIAG
+2245 LYGVGGIAG

-2276 KDNTLNSGQYV
+2276 EDTTLASGQYV

-2302 EDCTLLCLQA
+2302 EDCTLLCLQV
-2312 SGVNAGGLVG
+2312 SGINAGGLVG
-2322 KGEQGFTVRRCTVEG
+2322 KGEHNFTVRRCTVKG
-2337 TDTKRALIAGTYGAG
+2337 LDTDRTLIAGAYGAG

-2378 SVAVERDRTKA
+2378 SVGTDRTKA
-2389 KAAGLVNAAIHVN
+2389 KAAGLVNAAIHVK
-2402 ASNLRLS
+2402 ASNIRLS
-2409 GVRVRSNNSMTNGSY
+2409 GVRVRSDNSMNGSY

-2431 PFTTGSSRYA
+2431 PFTTSGSRYA
-2441 CFAGVSIRNSRAEEK
+2441 SFAGVSIRDSRAEEK
-2456 VKLVDGTYQGTEV
+2456 VKLVNGTYQGTEV

-2495 NTDKP
+2495 NADKP
-2500 LLDIGMDVQQTA
+2500 LLDVGAAVQQTA

-2532 YLYGDGIVWDEAKK
+2532 YLYGDGIAWDEAGK
-2546 LTAQRIIADPLANG
+2546 LTAQRIIANPLANG

-2567 ADAGATVLPQL
+2567 ADADSTVLPQL
-2578 STYNAQQKGREL
+2578 STYNAQQKGQEL
-2590 TEDIPVLTCF
+2590 PEDIPVLTCF

-2626 SGSRPVQAEAA
+2626 GGSRPVQAEAA
-2637 AYHYDEASG
+2637 AYHYDANTN
-2646 SFVKSPEA
+2646 SFVKSAEA

-2665 LRFEGN
+2665 LHFEGN

-2685 TVTFTAGERACRV
+2685 TVTFTAGERAYRV

-2726 YARLTNHVLDST
+2726 YAQLTNHVLDST

-2806 YTAPAETKELSLS
+2806 YTAAAEVKELSLS
-2819 TFTGYTQRG
+2819 AFDGYTQRG
-2828 LSQVLGVMAA
+2828 LSQVLGVTAA
-2838 ADPAGPFVLTEGAD
+2838 ADAAGPFVLTEGTD
-2852 ALVQAQIEGA
+2852 ALVQAQIGGQ

-2873 EGQRYTLT
+2873 AGQRYTLT
-2881 VPTLYTQDGEQQRS
+2881 VPTLYTQDGEQERS
-2895 AVRENFFLVIT
+2895 AVRESFFLVIT
-2906 VPNDASGQGKNDR
+2906 VPNDTSGQGQNDR
-2919 NGYITADFMG
+2919 NGYITADFKG

-2940 RFDGSPDTHSGTEST
+2940 RFDGSTDTHSGTEST

-2963 QDLQETLPAGTAS
+2963 QDLQEILPTGTAS
-2976 TCEIKAGLSEELQI
+2976 TCEIRAGLSEELQI

-3030 IPNGTTGTVRFYIY
+3030 IPNGTKGTVRFYIY
-3044 TQDGTY
+3044 TQDGAY
-3050 YTCSPSSGK
+3050 YTRSPSSGK
-3059 LVSAGETRQPAVSY
+3059 LVFAGPTRQPAVSY

-3107 PAGQTP
+3107 PAGQSP

-3157 VEKSGLSYSDMT
+3157 VEKSGLSYSDMM

-3194 DLSQLGINLRDLMDE
+3194 DLSQLGINLRDLLDE

-3214 DQGRRSRIDAFAEY
+3214 AQGRRSRIDAFAEY

-3236 QELLKDSQY
+3236 QELLKDSRC

-3255 TGDTTY
+3255 TDDTVY
-3261 EKEAHADAFLQV
+3261 EKEADADAFLQV
-3273 EGKPYQDT
+3273 EGKPYQAT
-3281 NNSWSWTVP
+3281 SNSWSWTVP
-3290 REQYYDAATAAP
+3290 KEQYYDAATAAP

-3315 VRLDGIEEN
+3315 VRLDGIEEKS
-3324 ERFYANYRVLL
+3324 RFFANYRVLM
-3335 TAEVVDT
+3335 TAEVVDG

>member
-1 MRRFFIENAR
+1 MRRFFIESAR

-31 LAQESPAASAAQVTA
+31 LAQESPAAPAAQGTA
-46 TAETPQPETPSGGNE
+46 AAETTQPETPSGSNEGETSSGGNE
-61 GETPSGGD
+61 GETPSG
-69 TAAPGGNKGETS
+69 
-81 SGGDT
+81 
-86 AASGSGEPQT
+86 GEPQT

-111 SPEDEED
+111 SPEDDED

-136 GSYTVTSPQEL
+136 GSYTVTTPQDL
-147 AALSQLENTA
+147 AALSQIGDTA
-157 DLKININATGL
+157 DLEININTTGV
-168 FDLSGTGYQGLGTPE
+168 FDLSGTDYQGLGTPE
-183 APFRG
+183 TPFRG
-188 RLASQSAGTLQIKTG
+188 RLRSQSAGTLQIKTR
-203 VPLFRGLSSQATI
+203 VPLFRGLSSQATLT
-216 AGLTV
+216 GFTV
-221 TWVGGGESPMLAQ
+221 TWVGGGESPMLAET
-234 AYELAG
+234 YELAG

-245 ISIGIDSAARS
+245 VSIGIDQAARS

-263 LRLAEGVSSGTLT
+263 LRLAEGTGSGTLT
-276 LGGQVTYGAGD
+276 LGGQVTYSAGD

-337 TGAALLTAFTG
+337 AGAALLTAFTG
-348 DKTYANL
+348 NKTYANL
-355 TVTGGVNA
+355 TVTGGENA
-363 GGLVGLAAAGARLQ
+363 GGLVGLAAAGARLRR
-377 CAENQPG
+377 AENQTG

-395 SQPAANVGGL
+395 SKPAANVGGL
-405 LGAYTAAESQSVPD
+405 MGGYTAAESQHLPD
-419 CVGLAAPAGY
+419 CVRMLAAPAGY
-429 HVKLKNTAN
+429 HVKLKNDAN
-438 SHAQGYMGGL
+438 SHTQGYMGGL

-454 AGEAGEAVTLTVNGA
+454 AEGAGTLTVDSN
-469 DGWYAGDTFT
+469 DGWYDGDTFT
-479 AWSVNK
+479 AWSVNR

-492 IGRVCSENLSNT
+492 IGRACSQNLSNT

-510 SIRSAI
+510 SIRPAT

-523 FAPRYFGGLIGLA
+523 FVPRYFGGLIGLA

-543 YVKLGEKNAPLQ
+543 YVKLGEKDAPLQ
-555 VAAVN
+555 VKAVN
-560 PYVAVSTAGFGGAIG
+560 PYVVAVPADTAGFGGAIG
-575 RLEKGSAADIAGL
+575 RLEKGSAAALAGL

-595 AIDGGKATNDP
+595 VIDGGKATNDP
-606 EIWQGGGAVGEAAEG
+606 QIWRGGGAVGEAAAG

-632 SGVRYQGDYTGVQL
+632 SGARYQSAYT

-651 GWQDRALIYALGS
+651 GWQDRALVYALGS
-664 GNADDPG
+664 GNAGDTG
-671 WEYRRGQICRYNKQL
+671 WEYRRGQICQKKNL
-686 DTNRGANDIGNYGQV
+686 DKNSGANDIGSYGQV

-710 PVLLTLDADT
+710 PALLTLDAET
-720 HQVTFGSTVALSGGG
+720 HQVTFGSTVAFSGGNLQ
-735 IALADKNQLALLA
+735 LADKDQLAILA
-748 ITMQSRGVFSGVEGI
+748 IAMQSRGVFSGVGGI
-763 SADNYT
+763 GAANYT
-769 ALYSANI
+769 GLYRANI
-776 TLTEDID
+776 TLTGDID
-783 LSGTGVMGLTRDNTK
+783 LRGTGVMGLTRDNTK
-798 ETAYSGTLDGGGYSI
+798 ETAYSGTLDGGGHTLL
-813 QLAIGEKYG
+813 LAIGEKYG
-822 VEKTGYVYGN
+822 VEYSGYVYGN
-832 GALAGFGY
+832 GALASFGW
-840 SIAHNAAGL
+840 STPPTHNAAGL
-849 FGKLSGTVKNL
+849 FGRLSGTVKIL
-860 KLQGTLRGLAGNDRG
+860 KLQGALRGLAANDRG
-875 YGAGYFGLLAGVVS
+875 YGAGLFGLLAGEVS
-889 GTVTLEQVEADAA
+889 GTVTLEQVEADAD
-902 LTVDCKVGTATATA
+902 LTVDCKAGIAKATY
-916 YIACGLLAK
+916 YIACGLLAR
-925 GDQARLTL
+925 GNQATLTL
-933 RGVRTA
+933 KGVRTA
-939 GTLTLSTVTP
+939 GTLTLNTVTP

-957 LGLMSGGKLLCED
+957 LGLMNGGTLHCED
-970 VTLSGTLT
+970 VTLAGTLT
-978 ATAGGQAMLGGLAA
+978 AFAGGQAILGGLVA

-1005 AENLTIQAGSAGS
+1005 ANGLTIQADKAGSA
-1018 VGGLLGYCWQNTAVT
+1018 GGLLGYCWQNTAVT
-1033 FAAPTAT
+1033 FTPTTT
-1040 GYGFAAKSASVTAGK
+1040 GYGFAAENASVTAGK

-1069 TVPEGGIDLSGAAFT
+1069 TVPERGIDLSGAGFT

-1098 KNDNTLQLN
+1098 KNDSTLQLN
-1107 GANAN
+1107 GGNAN

-1132 TVSAVSGHFDE
+1132 TVSPVSGHFDE

-1163 ISLATQIQG
+1163 ISLATETQG
-1172 GQRVGVNVAE
+1172 GHRVGVNVAA
-1182 RTTYVNRTNIKK
+1182 RTTYENRSSIKK

-1209 TAVEAQAD
+1209 TAVEARAN

-1236 AGGIKPYFPGGDCAA
+1236 AGGIKQYFPTGDCAA

-1277 TGGAAVQNAVITFW
+1277 TGGAAVQNAVITFR
-1291 NREIQDL
+1291 NREIQER

-1319 LNGTVS
+1319 LNGTVPN
-1325 GAAVTVTDTTLRG
+1325 AAVTVTDTTLRG
-1338 SVGLVEGASGA
+1338 SVGLAEGASGA

-1354 LQGGKNGDT
+1354 FQGGKNGDT
-1363 IATARLTVQGLTL
+1363 IATARLTAQGLTL
-1376 DGLYVNGAEAD
+1376 EGLYVNGAGAD

-1402 LSFGEAKGSGSQPG
+1402 LSFGEAKESGSQKG
-1416 VKYTGTVPQAVPQ
+1416 VSYIGTVAN

-1439 SETGSYV
+1439 SATGSYV
-1446 NLEFAGMDLPAEKG
+1446 NLELAGMNLPAEGG

-1489 ESATGA
+1489 EPSTSA
-1495 GTTYGREINGSAEY
+1495 GTTYGREITNSAEY
-1509 PEQQRWYYDEKGY
+1509 PEQQLWYYDELGY
-1522 GTEANLVPVG
+1522 GTDENRVPAG
-1532 TGVYLPYVYRGYDPA
+1532 TEVLPYVYRGYDPA

-1565 CGTYGHPYAITK
+1565 CGTYGHPYAITMA
-1577 ERELEDLALYIATG
+1577 RELEDLALYIATG

-1599 RITAEPDTLHTGTDA
+1599 RITADPDTLHTGTDA
-1614 AADIV
+1614 DADIV
-1619 LIAARGSTW
+1619 LIAARGNTW
-1628 RQCTQDGK
+1628 RQCTAEGK

-1650 EYLRSAYFD
+1650 EYLRSTYFD
-1659 VQSDVTLEDFAGLG
+1659 VQSDVALEDFAGLG

-1686 KDAAVTLTGS
+1686 KNAAVTLTGS

-1715 LRYGKAGENKTLTYA
+1715 LHYGKAGENKTLTYA
-1730 AHGAYYPD
+1730 AHGAYYPE

-1753 IIEDVEVTVEPG
+1753 IIENVAVTVEPG

-1788 GGVLFRGTNPTV
+1788 GGVLFRGVNSTGE
-1800 AAMTALKG
+1800 AMSALKG
-1808 SDGDNR
+1808 GASDNR

-1830 SEGCVLNNGT
+1830 SEVCVLNNGT
-1840 DFPILNIESFQDTQ
+1840 DFPILNIKSFQNTQ
-1854 VTLTAG
+1854 VNLTAG
-1860 SEGVTAAIPGAESLL
+1860 SDGVTAAIPSAESLL

-1889 QSWAYGGPER
+1889 QSWAYGGQER
-1899 TFTLSLG
+1899 NFTLSLG

-1914 RFGGTYGKVRS
+1914 RFGGAYGKVRS

-1939 AKARADDSQAPGTA
+1939 AKARADDRQAPGA
-1953 NAPYL
+1953 DNAPYL

-1979 FPDNGSMDLSQ
+1979 FPENGSMDLSG

-2003 SHAVRGGD
+2003 SNAVRGGD

-2026 GGSTLTV
+2026 NGSTLKV
-2033 SRQVREYADDDFPAE
+2033 SRQVREYADDDFPSE
-2048 AVGGLFNRLMLGQST
+2048 AVGGLFNRLMLGQSE
-2063 TAIPGLTLADSTL
+2063 TAVTGLTLAESTL

-2082 PAAQPPATGVGGL
+2082 PAARPPATGVGGL

-2115 LRNTKITGPYA
+2115 LRNTQITGPYA

-2141 ALELTDCTYTGL
+2141 DLRLTDCTYTGL

-2169 GGAVNGVGTT
+2169 GGSVAGVGTN
-2179 ADSLLLGSA
+2179 AGSLLLGSA

-2218 PEEEGRTLVLQKVQ
+2218 PEEGKTLVLQDVQ
-2232 VRSTR
+2232 VLSTR
-2237 TKKPTYDD
+2237 AQKPTDD
-2245 FYGVGGIAG
+2245 NSYGVGGIAG
-2254 KAEKALEVRRC
+2254 KAQNTLEVRRC

-2276 KDNTLNSGQYV
+2276 ENATLASGQYV

-2296 VQSVLA
+2296 VKSVLA
-2302 EDCTLLCLQA
+2302 EDCTLSCLRA

-2322 KGEQGFTVRRCTVEG
+2322 KGEQDFTVRRCTVNG
-2337 TDTKRALIAGTYGAG
+2337 TDAKRTFIAGAYGAG
-2352 GLVGVTGNKDRTL
+2352 GLVGVTSSGNYTL

-2378 SVAVERDRTKA
+2378 SVGTPVGTDKTKA
-2389 KAAGLVNAAIHVN
+2389 KAAGVVNAAIHVK

-2409 GVRVRSNNSMTNGSY
+2409 GVHVRSDNSIKTGSY

-2431 PFTTGSSRYA
+2431 PFGTTGRYA
-2441 CFAGVSIRNSRAEEK
+2441 SFAGVSIRDSLAEEK
-2456 VKLVDGTYQGTEV
+2456 VKLVNGIYQGTEV
-2469 TDLTPLWPAGSCY
+2469 TDLTPLWPAGRRY

-2500 LLDIGMDVQQTA
+2500 LLDIGAAVQQTA

-2520 SGLRVSDGGTVK
+2520 SGLRVRDGGTVK
-2532 YLYGDGIVWDEAKK
+2532 YLYGDGIVWDEAGK
-2546 LTAQRIIADPLANG
+2546 LTAQSIIEKPLANG

-2567 ADAGATVLPQL
+2567 ADAGAAVLPQL

-2590 TEDIPVLTCF
+2590 QIDIPVLTCF

-2637 AYHYDEASG
+2637 AYRYDEVSG
-2646 SFVKSPEA
+2646 SFVKDTEA

-2665 LRFEGN
+2665 LHFEGN
-2671 GHQYDN
+2671 GLQYDN

-2726 YARLTNHVLDST
+2726 YAQLTNHVLDST

-2765 LTSGVNLATPFE
+2765 LTSGVDLAKPFE
-2777 RVVTFSSG
+2777 RAVTFSSG

-2806 YTAPAETKELSLS
+2806 YTAAAEVKKLSLS
-2819 TFTGYTQRG
+2819 VFDGYTQRG
-2828 LSQVLGVMAA
+2828 LSQVLGVTAEEDA
-2838 ADPAGPFVLTEGAD
+2838 AGPFVLTEGND
-2852 ALVQAQIEGA
+2852 ALVQAQIGGQ
-2862 WKGFRLAAAGE
+2862 WKGFRLAAADEVGQ
-2873 EGQRYTLT
+2873 QRYTLT

-2919 NGYITADFMG
+2919 NGYITADFTG

-2940 RFDGSPDTHSGTEST
+2940 RFNGSPDTHSGTEST

-2963 QDLQETLPAGTAS
+2963 QTLQETLPTGTAS
-2976 TCEIKAGLSEELQI
+2976 TCEIRAGFSEVLQI

-3024 GSAAAV
+3024 GSAAAAV
-3030 IPNGTTGTVRFYIY
+3030 IPNGTTGTVRFYIH

-3050 YTCSPSSGK
+3050 YTLSPSSDK
-3059 LVSAGETRQPAVSY
+3059 LVSAGKTRQTAVSY

-3169 ASLSETQ
+3169 ASLSNTQ

-3214 DQGRRSRIDAFAEY
+3214 VQGRRSRIDAFAEY

-3255 TGDTTY
+3255 TGDTAY
-3261 EKEAHADAFLQV
+3261 EKEANADAFLQV
-3273 EGKPYQDT
+3273 EGKTYQAAS
-3281 NNSWSWTVP
+3281 NSWSWTVP
-3290 REQYYDAATAAP
+3290 KEQYYDAATAAP

-3315 VRLDGIEEN
+3315 VYLDGIEEDK
-3324 ERFYANYRVLL
+3324 RFFANYRVLM
-3335 TAEVVDT
+3335 TAELVDT

>member
-31 LAQESPAASAAQVTA
+31 LAQESPAAPAAQVTA
-46 TAETPQPETPSGGNE
+46 TAETPQPETTQP
-61 GETPSGGD
+61 ETPS
-69 TAAPGGNKGETS
+69 GGNKGETP
-81 SGGDT
+81 SGSDT
-86 AASGSGEPQT
+86 AAPGGEPQT

-111 SPEDEED
+111 SPEEEEG
-118 GAPEEGI
+118 GAPEEVI

-136 GSYTVTSPQEL
+136 GSYTVTTPQEL
-147 AALSQLENTA
+147 AALSQMTDTA
-157 DLKININATGL
+157 DLQININATGL
-168 FDLSGTGYQGLGTPE
+168 FDLSGTGYQGLGSPE
-183 APFRG
+183 APFQGHLR
-188 RLASQSAGTLQIKTG
+188 SQSAGMLQIKTG
-203 VPLFRGLSSQATI
+203 VPLFQGLSSQATI

-221 TWVGGGESPMLAQ
+221 TWVGGGESPMLAET
-234 AYELAG
+234 YELAG
-240 DAAFP
+240 DAVFP
-245 ISIGIDSAARS
+245 VNIDTAARS
-256 AGPLVGT
+256 AGPLVDT

-310 TEGFTLPAG
+310 TEGFTLSAG
-319 AVSVTGVKNA
+319 AVSVTGGKNA

-348 DKTYANL
+348 DKTYEKL
-355 TVTGGVNA
+355 TVTGGENA

-377 CAENQPG
+377 RAENQPG

-405 LGAYTAAESQSVPD
+405 LGAYTAAESQSIPD

-438 SHAQGYMGGL
+438 RHDQGYMGGL

-469 DGWYAGDTFT
+469 DGWYDGNTFT

-492 IGRVCSENLSNT
+492 IGRVCSQSHSNT

-536 GDGVTGV
+536 GDGAAGV
-543 YVKLGEKNAPLQ
+543 YVKLGEKDAPLR
-555 VAAVN
+555 VTAVN

-606 EIWQGGGAVGEAAEG
+606 EIWRGGGAVGEAVEG

-632 SGVRYQGDYTGVQL
+632 SGVRYQSAYG

-651 GWQDRALIYALGS
+651 GWQDRALVYALGS
-664 GNADDPG
+664 GNAGDTG
-671 WEYRRGQICRYNKQL
+671 WEYRRGQICRYNRQL
-686 DTNRGANDIGNYGQV
+686 DQNSGANDIGNYGQV

-710 PVLLTLDADT
+710 PALLTLDAAT
-720 HQVTFGSTVALSGGG
+720 HQVTFGSTVALSGGS
-735 IALADKNQLALLA
+735 IALADKDQLALLA
-748 ITMQSRGVFSGVEGI
+748 IAMQSRGVFSAVSDI
-763 SADNYT
+763 DAANYT
-769 ALYSANI
+769 TLYSANI
-776 TLTEDID
+776 TLTGNID
-783 LSGTGVMGLTRDNTK
+783 LRGTGVMGLTRDNTN
-798 ETAYSGTLDGGGYSI
+798 ETAYSGTLDGDGHTLW
-813 QLAIGEKYG
+813 LAIGEKYG
-822 VEKTGYVYGN
+822 VENSGYVYGN
-832 GALAGFGY
+832 GALASFGY

-849 FGKLSGTVKNL
+849 FGRLSGTVKNL
-860 KLQGTLRGLAGNDRG
+860 KLRGALRGLAANDRG
-875 YGAGYFGLLAGVVS
+875 YGAGLFGLLAGEVS
-889 GTVTLEQVEADAA
+889 GAVTLEQVEADAG
-902 LTVDCKVGTATATA
+902 LTVDCKAGIATATA
-916 YIACGLLAK
+916 YIACGLLAR
-925 GDQARLTL
+925 GNRATLTL
-933 RGVRTA
+933 KGVRTA
-939 GTLTLSTVTP
+939 GTLTLNTVTP

-957 LGLMSGGKLLCED
+957 LGLMNGGTLHCED
-970 VTLSGTLT
+970 VNLAGTLT
-978 ATAGGQAMLGGLAA
+978 ASAGGQAMLGGLAA

-1005 AENLTIQAGSAGS
+1005 AQDLTIQAGSAGS
-1018 VGGLLGYCWQNTAVT
+1018 AGGLLGYCWQNTAVNFT
-1033 FAAPTAT
+1033 APTAT
-1040 GYGFAAKSASVTAGK
+1040 GYGFAAENASVTAGK

-1069 TVPEGGIDLSGAAFT
+1069 TVPEGGIDLSGAGFT

-1107 GANAN
+1107 GVNAN

-1124 DSAYRVPA
+1124 DSAYLVPA
-1132 TVSAVSGHFDE
+1132 TVSQVSGHFDE

-1156 GNNANGV
+1156 ENNANGV
-1163 ISLATQIQG
+1163 ISLATQTQG
-1172 GQRVGVNVAE
+1172 GHRLGVNVAA

-1209 TAVEAQAD
+1209 TAVKDRGD

-1236 AGGIKPYFPGGDCAA
+1236 AGGIKQYFPTGDCAA
-1251 DSPKIGGESGP
+1251 DSPKIGGESGS
-1262 VTLDLQGLSYYPVDL
+1262 VTLNLQGLSYYPVDL

-1298 EGDNKS
+1298 EEGNKS

-1319 LNGTVS
+1319 LNGTVPN
-1325 GAAVTVTDTTLRG
+1325 AAVTVTATTLRG

-1363 IATARLTVQGLTL
+1363 IATARLTVRGLTL
-1376 DGLYVNGAEAD
+1376 DELYVNGAEAD

-1402 LSFGEAKGSGSQPG
+1402 LSFGEAKESGSQPG
-1416 VKYTGTVPQAVPQ
+1416 VKYTGTVPQAVHQ

-1446 NLEFAGMDLPAEKG
+1446 NLEFAGMNLPAEKG

-1471 RYAPDGTSA
+1471 RYASDGTSA
-1480 GRYLFYKSD
+1480 GRYLFYESD
-1489 ESATGA
+1489 ELAAAGA

-1509 PEQQRWYYDEKGY
+1509 PEQQRWYYDELGY

-1553 VVNQRAADLTEG
+1553 VVNQRAADLTDG
-1565 CGTYGHPYAITK
+1565 CGTYGHPYAITMA
-1577 ERELEDLALYIATG
+1577 RELEDLALYIATG

-1599 RITAEPDTLHTGTDA
+1599 RITADPDTLHTGTDA
-1614 AADIV
+1614 DTDIV
-1619 LIAARGSTW
+1619 LIATRGSTW

-1659 VQSDVTLEDFAGLG
+1659 VQSAVTLEDFAGLG

-1686 KDAAVTLTGS
+1686 KNAAVTLTGS

-1709 VVRDLK
+1709 VVRDLT
-1715 LRYGKAGENKTLTYA
+1715 LHYGKTDENKTLTYA
-1730 AHGAYYPD
+1730 AHGDYYPD

-1753 IIEDVEVTVEPG
+1753 IIENVSVTVEPG

-1788 GGVLFRGTNPTV
+1788 GGVLFRGNNPTV

-1808 SDGDNR
+1808 DAADNR

-1840 DFPILNIESFQDTQ
+1840 DFHILNIKNFQNTQ

-1860 SEGVTAAIPGAESLL
+1860 SEGVTADIPSAESLL

-1899 TFTLSLG
+1899 NFTLSLG
-1906 DGAGEKTY
+1906 DGGERTY
-1914 RFGGTYGKVRS
+1914 RFGGAYGKVRS

-1932 TQAAEDF
+1932 TQAAAEDF
-1939 AKARADDSQAPGTA
+1939 AKARTDDSRAPGTA

-1958 AAKYCGEACFG
+1958 AAQYCGEACFG
-1969 LLSSEKITFT
+1969 LLRSEKITFT

-2003 SHAVRGGD
+2003 SNAVRGGD
-2011 ANAWGVIPRVAGLAG
+2011 ANAWGVIPRVAGLVG

-2063 TAIPGLTLADSTL
+2063 TAITGLTLADSTL

-2082 PAAQPPATGVGGL
+2082 PAARPPATGVGGL

-2104 ATRTAACSGIT
+2104 STRTAACSGIT

-2126 AGGLLGRTVLAKKAA
+2126 AGGLLGRTVLTNKAA
-2141 ALELTDCTYTGL
+2141 VLELTDCTYTGL

-2163 YVGELR
+2163 YAGELR
-2169 GGAVNGVGTT
+2169 GGAVNGVNTT
-2179 ADSLLLGSA
+2179 FDSLLLGSD
-2188 STIKVDGPAGA
+2188 STITVDGPADA

-2205 GLFGLAAASVKVG
+2205 GLFGLAADLVKVG
-2218 PEEEGRTLVLQKVQ
+2218 SAEGRTLVLQNVQ
-2232 VRSTR
+2232 VLSTR
-2237 TKKPTYDD
+2237 AQKPQKNEES
-2245 FYGVGGIAG
+2245 YGVGGIAG

-2312 SGVNAGGLVG
+2312 SGINAGGLVG

-2441 CFAGVSIRNSRAEEK
+2441 SFAGVSIRNSRAEEK
-2456 VKLVDGTYQGTEV
+2456 VTLVDGVYQGTEV

-2482 VALCDYADTREQP
+2482 VALCDYADTQEQP
-2495 NTDKP
+2495 NADKP
-2500 LLDIGMDVQQTA
+2500 LLDIGTTVQQTA

-2532 YLYGDGIVWDEAKK
+2532 YLYGDGIVWNEEGK
-2546 LTAQRIIADPLANG
+2546 LTVQSIIEKPLDKG

-2590 TEDIPVLTCF
+2590 PKDIPVLTCF

-2626 SGSRPVQAEAA
+2626 GGSRPVQAEAA
-2637 AYHYDEASG
+2637 TYRYDESTN
-2646 SFVKSPEA
+2646 SFVKSAEA

-2665 LRFEGN
+2665 LHFEGN

-2726 YARLTNHVLDST
+2726 YAQLTNHVLDST

-2765 LTSGVNLATPFE
+2765 LTSGVNLAEPFE
-2777 RVVTFSSG
+2777 RAVTFSSG

-2806 YTAPAETKELSLS
+2806 YTAAAEVKKLSLS
-2819 TFTGYTQRG
+2819 VFDGYTQRG
-2828 LSQVLGVMAA
+2828 LSQVLGVTAEKDA
-2838 ADPAGPFVLTEGAD
+2838 AGPFVLTEGAD
-2852 ALVQAQIEGA
+2852 ALVQAQIGGQ
-2862 WKGFRLAAAGE
+2862 WKGFRLAAADE
-2873 EGQRYTLT
+2873 VGQRYTLT
-2881 VPTLYTQDGEQQRS
+2881 VPILHTQDGEQQRS
-2895 AVRENFFLVIT
+2895 AVSENFFLVIT

-2919 NGYITADFMG
+2919 NGYITADFTG

-2940 RFDGSPDTHSGTEST
+2940 RFDGSQDTHSGTEST

-2963 QDLQETLPAGTAS
+2963 QTLQETLPTGTAS
-2976 TCEIKAGLSEELQI
+2976 TCEIKAGFSEVLQI

-3004 NISDQLYLRFTA
+3004 NSSDQLYLRFTA

-3050 YTCSPSSGK
+3050 YTLSPSSDK
-3059 LVSAGETRQPAVSY
+3059 LVSAGKTRQTAVSY

-3107 PAGQTP
+3107 PAGQPP

-3137 DLKNGTLS
+3137 DLKNGALS

-3214 DQGRRSRIDAFAEY
+3214 VQGRRSRIDAFAEY

-3255 TGDTTY
+3255 TGDTAY
-3261 EKEAHADAFLQV
+3261 EKEAHAGAFLQV
-3273 EGKPYQDT
+3273 EGKTYQAAS
-3281 NNSWSWTVP
+3281 NSWSWEVP
-3290 REQYYDAATAAP
+3290 RVQYYDDTASAP

-3315 VRLDGIEEN
+3315 VYLDGIEEN
-3324 ERFYANYRVLL
+3324 NRFFANYRVLM
-3335 TAEVVDT
+3335 TAEVVDA